1 MYENLI
7 ILDRNIVS
15 IINDYLMGHIKN
27 DPRKTKIIEELK
39 QYDTDQNLFSTV
51 FSTIEGSKGNQESKA
66 QKVQTFIKESNIL
79 NNFLQYAESE
89 AKLINSPE
97 KYIIYG
103 EHLSGSRNW
112 KEEKYFSSFLKEIS
126 PCIAQP
132 ISPKNRF
139 IKIKEI
145 CLLARQ
151 FGVSLNNPLGFS
163 IVLTIFGDD
172 KSRRIIKPKMDI
184 SKCDD
189 NWAYNILSDFFSI
202 RLIYETRKYLEKKLF
217 KNTVFITSDIG
228 LRDYLER
235 IELIIPYSEIPPPK
249 KIIYDPIQFSI
260 SFKNLPLSE
269 RECVNLA
276 EALNYIQINSGFD

>member
-1 MYENLI
+1 MKTYENLI

-15 IINDYLMGHIKN
+15 IINDDLKGHIKI
-27 DPRKTKIIEELK
+27 DPRKAQIIEKLK

-66 QKVQTFIKESNIL
+66 QKIQTFIKESNIL
-79 NNFLQYAESE
+79 NNFLQHADSE
-89 AKLINSPE
+89 AKLINNPQ

-112 KEEKYFSSFLKEIS
+112 EEEQYFSSFLKKVS
-126 PCIAQP
+126 PCIAQH
-132 ISPKNRF
+132 ISSKNRF
-139 IKIKEI
+139 IKINEI

-151 FGVSLNNPLGFS
+151 CGVSLNNPLGFA

-172 KSRRIIKPKMDI
+172 KSRKIIKPKMDI

-202 RLIYETRKYLEKKLF
+202 RLIYETRKYLEK
-217 KNTVFITSDIG
+217 FITNDIG
-228 LRDYLER
+228 LRSYLER

-249 KIIYDPIQFSI
+249 QIIYDPIKFTI
-260 SFKNLPLSE
+260 SFKELQLSDK
-269 RECVNLA
+269 ECNDLA
-276 EALNYIQINSGFD
+276 EALNYVQINSRFD